1 MLNPVLIMED
11 PAIAGPPLVFRK
23 LQNHSTLV
31 RNRQSQG
38 HHLDILLMVKV
49 GRLLKLP
56 APKQHIR
63 IAQGVFESLH
73 GALGRIRTSGARI
86 RSPMLYP
93 LSYERVDVV

>member
-1 MLNPVLIMED
+1 MLNHVLIMED
-11 PAIAGPPLVFRK
+11 PTAGPPLELRK
-23 LQNHSTLV
+23 IQNSPTVV
-31 RNRQSQG
+31 RNRQPQG
-38 HHLDILLMVKV
+38 HHHDILLMVKV

-56 APKQHIR
+56 APKQQIR